1 MKTMMTFNEL
11 KEKWE
16 SMPVYGNGFLLID
29 STHHIDINI
38 GYEELNQ
45 KTLMIRNSGMLSDL
59 PSSKSITA
67 SNYQFGDG
75 TWVLSFRLV
84 HDDNEEVFLRFCWD
98 IIESSRDITENI
110 IDFIVQRYLKWQ
122 RLMEYKRPNILPAAR
137 QKGLMG
143 ELMFLTECTK
153 TMGPQKA
160 LESWCGPEGADQ
172 DFIYDSTW
180 TEVKATTM
188 ASTNISIS
196 SLEQLDTDMDGSL
209 MLYRIDKTT
218 DTDANGF
225 TLKDIVQNTRALFSG
240 NLKCRELFDLRLF
253 QYGYKDLPEYGKQK
267 YRFTGAEEYR
277 VDDTFPRLTKNNIA
291 YQITSARYT
300 VDLASIAMYRK

>member
-1 MKTMMTFNEL
+1 MTEMKTMMTFEEL
-11 KEKWE
+11 KDKWE
-16 SMPVYGNGFLLID
+16 AIPVYGKVFLLID
-29 STHHIDINI
+29 STHQIEINI

-45 KTLMIRNSGMLSDL
+45 KTLLIRNSGIISEL
-59 PSSKSITA
+59 PSSKSIAA
-67 SNYQFGDG
+67 SNYQFSDG

-84 HDDNEEVFLRFCWD
+84 QSDNEEVFLRFCWD

-143 ELMFLTECTK
+143 ELMFLAECTK
-153 TMGPQKA
+153 TMGLQEA

-172 DFIYDSTW
+172 DFIYDDTW
-180 TEVKATTM
+180 TEVKAIAM
-188 ASTNISIS
+188 ASATISIS
-196 SLEQLDTDMDGSL
+196 SLEQLDTDIDGSL

-225 TLKDIVQNTRALFSG
+225 TLKDIVQNTRVLFSD
-240 NLKCRELFDLRLF
+240 NLKCR
-253 QYGYKDLPEYGKQK
+253 
-267 YRFTGAEEYR
+267 
-277 VDDTFPRLTKNNIA
+277 
-291 YQITSARYT
+291 
-300 VDLASIAMYRK
+300 

>member
-1 MKTMMTFNEL
+1 MMTFKEL

-16 SMPVYGNGFLLID
+16 AMPVYGNGFLLID

-45 KTLMIRNSGMLSDL
+45 KTLLIRNSGILLEL

-67 SNYQFGDG
+67 SNYQFADG
-75 TWVLSFRLV
+75 IWVLSFRLV
-84 HDDNEEVFLRFCWD
+84 QSDNEEVFLRFCWD

-122 RLMEYKRPNILPAAR
+122 RLMEYKRPDVLPATR

-143 ELMFLTECTK
+143 ELMFLTECINK
-153 TMGPQKA
+153 MGPQKA

-172 DFIYDSTW
+172 DFIYDDTW
-180 TEVKATTM
+180 TEVKATTL
-188 ASTNISIS
+188 ASTAISIS
-196 SLEQLDTDMDGSL
+196 SLEQLDTDIDGSL
-209 MLYRIDKTT
+209 TLYRIDKTT

-225 TLKDIVQNTRALFSG
+225 TLTDVVQNTRVLFSD
-240 NLKCRELFDLRLF
+240 NLKCKELFELRLF
-253 QYGYKDLPEYGKQK
+253 QYGYKDMAEYGRKK
-267 YRFTGAEEYR
+267 YRFSGAEEYR
-277 VDDTFPRLTKNNIA
+277 VDSTFPRLTKNNVVHQIA
-291 YQITSARYT
+291 SARYT
-300 VDLASIAMYRK
+300 IDIASIAEFRR